1 MQCPF
6 ERTFLVIQTCS
17 QPHEKTRC
25 IATAGLKFQN
35 LNWLDASAR
44 LEAVRNHETRAIES
58 IGSSCT
64 CSTATILTR

>member
-6 ERTFLVIQTCS
+6 KRTFLVIRTYS

-44 LEAVRNHETRAIES
+44 LEAVQHHKTHTIES
-58 IGSSCT
+58 VASGST
-64 CSTATILTR
+64 G